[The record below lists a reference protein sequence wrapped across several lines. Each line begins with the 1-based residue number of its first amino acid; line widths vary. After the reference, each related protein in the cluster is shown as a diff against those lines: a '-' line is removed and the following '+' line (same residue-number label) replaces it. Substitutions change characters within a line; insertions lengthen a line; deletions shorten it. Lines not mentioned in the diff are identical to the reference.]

1 MAEITAALVKE
12 LRERTGQGM
21 MECKKAL
28 VAAGGDIEKAIDDMR
43 ASGAIKA
50 AKKAGNVAAEGAIAA
65 RVEGGRGLL
74 IEVNSQTDFLALQD
88 DFKAFVKESLDE
100 AFAQKLTEAA
110 PLIAS
115 RESAREALVAKCGE
129 NVNIRRLARAE
140 GDVVGAYLHGHRI
153 GVLVV
158 LKGGNEE
165 LAKHVAMHVA
175 ASNPAVLSPSD
186 VSEEL
191 IAKEKEI
198 FLQLNAEKI
207 AGKPENIVE
216 NMVKG
221 RIAKFLAEASLVE
234 QPFVKDPEVISTI
247 TYRELRE
254 LSYMGATVLHEDS
267 IFPLRQEGI
276 PIHVLNTNAPQDPGT
291 MIVENTCSKPKF
303 TITGIAGKK
312 GFASITVEKSMMNTE
327 IGFGRKVLGVFEDNN
342 LSFEHMPSGIDTM
355 TVFVHQNE
363 FAEKEQQVIAGLH
376 RAVQPD
382 SIDLESDLALIAVVG
397 RGMRRTRGTAGR
409 IFSALAHAHVNVKMI
424 DQGSSELNIIIGV
437 ENRDFETAIKAIY
450 DIFVVAQI

>member
-50 AKKAGNVAAEGAIAA
+50 AKKAGNIAAEGSIAVKLA
-65 RVEGGRGLL
+65 DDNKSAVI

-88 DFKAFVKESLDE
+88 DFKAFVKDSLDE
-100 AFAQKLTEAA
+100 AFAQQLTDAA

-140 GDVVGAYLHGHRI
+140 GEVVGAYLHGHRI
-153 GVLVV
+153 GVLVT
-158 LKGGNEE
+158 LKGGDAE
-165 LAKHVAMHVA
+165 LAKHIAMHVA
-175 ASNPAVLSPSD
+175 ASNPAVLSPAD

-198 FLQLNAEKI
+198 FLQLNADKI

-221 RIAKFLAEASLVE
+221 RIAKFLAESSLTE
-234 QPFVKDPEVISTI
+234 QAFVMDPEVKVGD
-247 TYRELRE
+247 LAKKA
-254 LSYMGATVLHEDS
+254 GAQIVSFIRFEVG
-267 IFPLRQEGI
+267 EGI
-276 PIHVLNTNAPQDPGT
+276 
-291 MIVENTCSKPKF
+291 
-303 TITGIAGKK
+303 
-312 GFASITVEKSMMNTE
+312 EK
-327 IGFGRKVLGVFEDNN
+327 
-342 LSFEHMPSGIDTM
+342 
-355 TVFVHQNE
+355 
-363 FAEKEQQVIAGLH
+363 A
-376 RAVQPD
+376 
-382 SIDLESDLALIAVVG
+382 ESDFAA
-397 RGMRRTRGTAGR
+397 
-409 IFSALAHAHVNVKMI
+409 
-424 DQGSSELNIIIGV
+424 E
-437 ENRDFETAIKAIY
+437 
-450 DIFVVAQI
+450 VAAQVAAAKQ

>member
-50 AKKAGNVAAEGAIAA
+50 AKKAGNIAAEGSIAV
-65 RVEGGRGLL
+65 RVEGGRGVI

-88 DFKAFVKESLDE
+88 DFKAFVKESIDE
-100 AFAQKLTEAA
+100 AFEKNLTEAA

-115 RESAREALVAKCGE
+115 REPAREALVAKCGE
-129 NVNIRRLARAE
+129 NVNIRRLTAVSGE
-140 GDVVGAYLHGHRI
+140 TVGAYLHGHRI

-158 LKGGNEE
+158 LKGGNDE

-175 ASNPAVLSPSD
+175 ASNPAVVSPD
-186 VSEEL
+186 QVSEEL
-191 IAKEKEI
+191 VAKEKEI

-234 QPFVKDPEVISTI
+234 QAFIMDPEVKVGD
-247 TYRELRE
+247 LVKKA
-254 LSYMGATVLHEDS
+254 GAEVVSFVRYEVG
-267 IFPLRQEGI
+267 EGI
-276 PIHVLNTNAPQDPGT
+276 EKAETDFAAEVAAQ
-291 MIVENTCSKPKF
+291 VAASK
-303 TITGIAGKK
+303 
-312 GFASITVEKSMMNTE
+312 
-327 IGFGRKVLGVFEDNN
+327 
-342 LSFEHMPSGIDTM
+342 
-355 TVFVHQNE
+355 Q
-363 FAEKEQQVIAGLH
+363 
-376 RAVQPD
+376 
-382 SIDLESDLALIAVVG
+382 
-397 RGMRRTRGTAGR
+397 
-409 IFSALAHAHVNVKMI
+409 
-424 DQGSSELNIIIGV
+424 
-437 ENRDFETAIKAIY
+437 
-450 DIFVVAQI
+450 

>member
-88 DFKAFVKESLDE
+88 DFKAFVKESIDE
-100 AFAQKLTEAA
+100 AFEKNLTDAA

-129 NVNIRRLARAE
+129 NVNIRRLAAVSGE
-140 GDVVGAYLHGHRI
+140 TVGAYLHGHRI

-158 LKGGNEE
+158 LKGGNDE
-165 LAKHVAMHVA
+165 LAKHVAMHIA
-175 ASNPAVLSPSD
+175 ASNPAVVSPD
-186 VSEEL
+186 QVSEEL
-191 IAKEKEI
+191 VAKEKEI

-234 QPFVKDPEVISTI
+234 QAFIMDPEVKVGD
-247 TYRELRE
+247 LVKKA
-254 LSYMGATVLHEDS
+254 GAEVVSFVRYEVG
-267 IFPLRQEGI
+267 EGI
-276 PIHVLNTNAPQDPGT
+276 EKAETDFAAEVAAQ
-291 MIVENTCSKPKF
+291 VAASK
-303 TITGIAGKK
+303 
-312 GFASITVEKSMMNTE
+312 
-327 IGFGRKVLGVFEDNN
+327 
-342 LSFEHMPSGIDTM
+342 
-355 TVFVHQNE
+355 Q
-363 FAEKEQQVIAGLH
+363 
-376 RAVQPD
+376 
-382 SIDLESDLALIAVVG
+382 
-397 RGMRRTRGTAGR
+397 
-409 IFSALAHAHVNVKMI
+409 
-424 DQGSSELNIIIGV
+424 
-437 ENRDFETAIKAIY
+437 
-450 DIFVVAQI
+450 